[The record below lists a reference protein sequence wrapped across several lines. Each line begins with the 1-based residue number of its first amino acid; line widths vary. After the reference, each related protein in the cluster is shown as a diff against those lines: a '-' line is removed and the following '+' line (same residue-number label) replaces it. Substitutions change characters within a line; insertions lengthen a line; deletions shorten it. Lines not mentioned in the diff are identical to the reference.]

1 MIKPQILQ
9 LVPVC
14 KRVQEKINTQFINH
28 ISLNKLP
35 ESSEI
40 LKKVKAVITNGVIG
54 APTHMLDQLPNLQ
67 LVTVHGV
74 GYDNVDLQKLK
85 ERNIKL
91 SIATN
96 APTQDVAD
104 MAIALLLDV
113 SRQITLRDQYIRKNE
128 WEKGNYPHQGTSISN
143 KKVGIMGMG
152 HIGQAIAQRLHA
164 FDNEIAYT
172 ARHQR
177 PNVKWNYMP
186 SLVELAKMSDI
197 LVIAA
202 SGGPSSKHAVNQK
215 VLEALGERGFIV
227 NIGRGSI
234 IDENALIDCLKNKK
248 IAGAGLDVFE
258 HEPHVPESLCLL
270 PNIIMTPHSAGS
282 TYETSQRI
290 GAKILNSLNCFFK
303 DNTLPDEVHF

>member
-1 MIKPQILQ
+1 MKPEILQ

-14 KRVQEKINTQFINH
+14 KRVQEQINTLFTNH
-28 ISLNKLP
+28 ISFNKLP
-35 ESSEI
+35 DSPEI
-40 LKKVKAVITNGVIG
+40 LKKIEAVITNGVIG
-54 APTHMLDQLPNLQ
+54 APTSMLDQLPNLK

-74 GYDNVDLQKLK
+74 GYDNVDLSKLK
-85 ERNIKL
+85 ERKIKL

-104 MAIALLLDV
+104 MAVALLLDV

-128 WEKGNYPHQGTSISN
+128 WEKGNYPNQGSSISN

-152 HIGQAIAQRLHA
+152 HIGKAIAQRLHA

-172 ARHQR
+172 ARHKHTE
-177 PNVKWNYMP
+177 VTWNYVP
-186 SLVELAKMSDI
+186 SLVDLAKQSDI
-197 LVIAA
+197 LIIAA
-202 SGGPSSKHAVNQK
+202 SGGPSTKHAVNQE

-234 IDENALIDCLKNKK
+234 IDEKALIDCLKNKK

-258 HEPHVPESLCLL
+258 HEPHVPETLRLL
-270 PNIIMTPHSAGS
+270 TNVIMTPHSAGA
-282 TYETSQRI
+282 TYETSKRI
-290 GAKILNSLNCFFK
+290 GAKILNSLECFFAEK
-303 DNTLPDEVHF
+303 PLPDEVQF

>member
-1 MIKPQILQ
+1 MKPQILQ

-14 KRVQEKINTQFINH
+14 KKFQEQINTRFTNH
-28 ISLNKLP
+28 ISHNKLP
-35 ESSEI
+35 DSPEI
-40 LKKVKAVITNGVIG
+40 LKKIEAVITNGVIG
-54 APTHMLDQLPNLQ
+54 APSDMLDQLPNLK

-85 ERNIKL
+85 ERQIKL

-128 WEKGNYPHQGTSISN
+128 WEKGNYPYQGSSISN
-143 KKVGIMGMG
+143 KKIGIMGMG

-177 PNVKWNYMP
+177 PEVKWKYIP
-186 SLVELAKMSDI
+186 SLIELAKISDI
-197 LVIAA
+197 LIIAA
-202 SGGPSSKHAVNQK
+202 SGGPSSRHAVNREI
-215 VLEALGERGFIV
+215 LEALGERGFVI

-258 HEPHVPESLCLL
+258 HEPHVPETLRLL
-270 PNIIMTPHSAGS
+270 KNVIITPHSAGA
-282 TYETSQRI
+282 TYETSKRI
-290 GAKILNSLNCFFK
+290 GAKILNSLECFFK
-303 DNTLPDEVHF
+303 GENLPDEVHF